1 MGYVSS
7 VCSGGQSCAVLA
19 DHNVMGFISAIH
31 ELASR
36 ERHLYCWCSSVRK
49 ILLTPLR
56 KRGQRAS
63 TASFCLIKTFIKI
76 SVCVCVFSSAESLCP
91 VLGEQCSHLFF
102 SLCESFVQLSTLIG
116 QHATALTYF
125 LHNVQGCDVTTL
137 PLLTHTEYFIDTY
150 KRWVGFFCLTKQK
163 SHHVIPSKKTWTDI
177 LMFMS
182 VIPVMPFY
190 PLFYIFFFQFLH
202 SLVTVLVTLLV
213 AGCLQNC
220 HNYLRHRF
228 NKMLE
233 KYLRDFDPCCHDRI
247 TQLLLICQLHIHDAL
262 FIHALQSSYSAVA
275 RITLHASKPSWNSGS
290 HILTLWSG

>member
-1 MGYVSS
+1 MF
-7 VCSGGQSCAVLA
+7 VC
-19 DHNVMGFISAIH
+19 
-31 ELASR
+31 
-36 ERHLYCWCSSVRK
+36 
-49 ILLTPLR
+49 
-56 KRGQRAS
+56 
-63 TASFCLIKTFIKI
+63 
-76 SVCVCVFSSAESLCP
+76 VCVCVFSSAESLCP

-190 PLFYIFFFQFLH
+190 PLFSIFFSVF
-202 SLVTVLVTLLV
+202 TLT
-213 AGCLQNC
+213 GDCIS
-220 HNYLRHRF
+220 YLTCSR
-228 NKMLE
+228 L
-233 KYLRDFDPCCHDRI
+233 
-247 TQLLLICQLHIHDAL
+247 
-262 FIHALQSSYSAVA
+262 
-275 RITLHASKPSWNSGS
+275 PSE
-290 HILTLWSG
+290 LP

>member
-76 SVCVCVFSSAESLCP
+76 SVCVFSHLQKVCVQCWVSSALISSSLSVR
-91 VLGEQCSHLFF
+91 VLF
-102 SLCESFVQLSTLIG
+102 SWAPWLADMP
-116 QHATALTYF
+116 QHSPTSCIMCRA
-125 LHNVQGCDVTTL
+125 VMSL
-137 PLLTHTEYFIDTY
+137 PFPCWHTQSISWTHTKGELVF
-150 KRWVGFFCLTKQK
+150 FFCLTKQK

-182 VIPVMPFY
+182 VIP
-190 PLFYIFFFQFLH
+190 FLVFT
-202 SLVTVLVTLLV
+202 LTVD
-213 AGCLQNC
+213 CIS
-220 HNYLRHRF
+220 Y
-228 NKMLE
+228 
-233 KYLRDFDPCCHDRI
+233 
-247 TQLLLICQLHIHDAL
+247 LIC
-262 FIHALQSSYSAVA
+262 S
-275 RITLHASKPSWNSGS
+275 TLPSE
-290 HILTLWSG
+290 LL

>member
-76 SVCVCVFSSAESLCP
+76 SVCVCVCVFSSAESLCP

-150 KRWVGFFCLTKQK
+150 KR
-163 SHHVIPSKKTWTDI
+163 
-177 LMFMS
+177 
-182 VIPVMPFY
+182 
-190 PLFYIFFFQFLH
+190 
-202 SLVTVLVTLLV
+202 
-213 AGCLQNC
+213 
-220 HNYLRHRF
+220 
-228 NKMLE
+228 
-233 KYLRDFDPCCHDRI
+233 
-247 TQLLLICQLHIHDAL
+247 
-262 FIHALQSSYSAVA
+262 
-275 RITLHASKPSWNSGS
+275 
-290 HILTLWSG
+290 